1 MLIGHP
7 PGRWSFPVR
16 SSDTDAHS
24 QLHLSALFTC
34 MQEAAYLHLEQLD
47 DLFGDFDQ
55 LGLCWL
61 LSRVSVRL
69 DALPVWPE
77 TLVVETRHRGL
88 RRLTFVRDFTFRS
101 SDGRLLGQ
109 AVSEWLVA
117 DQAEHR
123 PQRPDPAWLKTV
135 PSEAENLPSC
145 PRLPSAGWTFSGP
158 VLVRRACFSD
168 IDKNHHVNN
177 TRYVAWAT
185 DAVQAVRQAGS
196 GVLLPLTVR
205 AFDIH
210 YQHEVPLGSE
220 LAFFASPEPGQPRY
234 WRIEARLMPDGPVVF
249 RAGLLL
255 APPNSEQL

>member
-24 QLHLSALFTC
+24 QLHLSALFAC
-34 MQEAAYLHLEQLD
+34 MQEAAFLHLEQLD
-47 DLFGDFDQ
+47 DLFGDFDA

-77 TLVVETRHRGL
+77 AIVVETRHRGL
-88 RRLTFVRDFTFRS
+88 RRLTFVRDFTFRT

-117 DQAEHR
+117 DQADHR
-123 PQRPDPAWLKTV
+123 PQRPDPAWLFTR
-135 PSEAENLPSC
+135 PAETDDLPAC
-145 PRLPSAGWTFSGP
+145 PRLPSSGWTFSGP

-185 DAVQAVRQAGS
+185 DAVQAARQAGS
-196 GVLLPLTVR
+196 RTILRLDVR

-210 YQHEVPLGSE
+210 YQHEVSLGSE
-220 LAFFASPEPGQPRY
+220 LAFFAAPEPGRPLY
-234 WRIEARLMPDGPVVF
+234 WRVEARTEPQDEIVF

-255 APPNSEQL
+255 AAANSEQL